1 MIARLY
7 LLVWVQFCL
16 SLLCLFHSCS
26 DGNIRQTELLAVHS
40 ELFGCSKEFSCLKCL
55 EAYVLHES
63 ANNMLDLRS
72 GNLVGGDQGTL
83 QMVLQ
88 SGFSL
93 LIVWFEAILR

>member
-7 LLVWVQFCL
+7 LLVWIQFCL
-16 SLLCLFHSCS
+16 SSLCLFHSCS

-63 ANNMLDLRS
+63 ANNMLDLRQ
-72 GNLVGGDQGTL
+72 GTWLEEIRELCRWYFNLVL
-83 QMVLQ
+83 AYSL
-88 SGFSL
+88 SG
-93 LIVWFEAILR
+93 LRLF